1 MHVKSNLDFIQ
12 IGLRVREIRKA
23 AHLKPGEFGEIVGVG
38 DRHISN
44 VESSAR
50 HLSPELAAN
59 ICDAFP
65 QYTMDYIFRSA
76 FGTESETAIEV
87 ETSDNLFVRIKNLN
101 TEQRELVENLV
112 STLEQQAKR

>member
-23 AHLKPGEFGEIVGVG
+23 THLKPGEFGEIVGVG

-50 HLSPELAAN
+50 HLSLELAAN

-65 QYTMDYIFRSA
+65 QYTMDYIFR
-76 FGTESETAIEV
+76 GIEV

>member
-65 QYTMDYIFRSA
+65 QYTMDYIFR
-76 FGTESETAIEV
+76 GIEV
-87 ETSDNLFVRIKNLN
+87 ETSDTANCYLSGVLSIC
-101 TEQRELVENLV
+101 
-112 STLEQQAKR
+112 S